1 MLIQDERKM
10 MRAKLYCYNMWLRI
24 TEYDSARNEVVP
36 LVKHLLASEVIRVDF
51 VSRILLGKYE

>member
-1 MLIQDERKM
+1 
-10 MRAKLYCYNMWLRI
+10 MWLRI

-51 VSRILLGKYE
+51 VSRVVLGIRVGIRNSRFKRGRG